1 MDYIDPSL
9 IPMSYSSNRNALP
22 RNVNRKKKRLLYV
35 HHGLQIS
42 IYCDTRATILNIHDA
57 QGLQHDVLHGLQYY
71 LKNIKQLTLFKRPT
85 NLH

>member
-1 MDYIDPSL
+1 
-9 IPMSYSSNRNALP
+9 
-22 RNVNRKKKRLLYV
+22 
-35 HHGLQIS
+35 
-42 IYCDTRATILNIHDA
+42 LNIHDA